1 MNVPTGRKFRMLRIT
16 LTLAII
22 LLLALSQTQLFAQA
36 FAPATAPLSDV
47 SAQQLQQALDRAR
60 EWSEAPGA
68 SVAIMSDGQLLWQ
81 GSSGLADVESGLAV
95 DENTLYS
102 LASVTKT
109 FTATMVLRLY
119 EEGKVGL
126 DDPIRE
132 YVPPY
137 MPSTEEVTVREL
149 LGMTSGYYDVEG
161 DPIIIDWLNN
171 PNFPWTRADILTR
184 VKPVMF
190 KPGKRYNYCN
200 TNFVILGGII
210 DHVSPLGV
218 GGEFQNLI
226 VGPVGLD
233 GNAFI
238 YRVAIAAPRI
248 AHGYDFEDGKPV
260 DVFKGAHL
268 LGVPTSVWGP
278 VWTDGGVVATA
289 TGVAQFTD
297 ALYGGRI
304 LQPATL
310 AAMMQHGP
318 KTTYGLGNYEM
329 WSNGH
334 AWQGNDGYFW
344 GFTSVTMYDFSRK
357 LTVTVLTNF
366 TANWDA
372 AFMIWNRV
380 VEAYDKGAR

>member
-1 MNVPTGRKFRMLRIT
+1 VNVPTGRKFRILRIT

-171 PNFPWTRADILTR
+171 PNFP
-184 VKPVMF
+184 
-190 KPGKRYNYCN
+190 
-200 TNFVILGGII
+200 
-210 DHVSPLGV
+210 
-218 GGEFQNLI
+218 
-226 VGPVGLD
+226 
-233 GNAFI
+233 
-238 YRVAIAAPRI
+238 
-248 AHGYDFEDGKPV
+248 
-260 DVFKGAHL
+260 
-268 LGVPTSVWGP
+268 
-278 VWTDGGVVATA
+278 
-289 TGVAQFTD
+289 
-297 ALYGGRI
+297 
-304 LQPATL
+304 
-310 AAMMQHGP
+310 
-318 KTTYGLGNYEM
+318 
-329 WSNGH
+329 
-334 AWQGNDGYFW
+334 
-344 GFTSVTMYDFSRK
+344 
-357 LTVTVLTNF
+357 
-366 TANWDA
+366 
-372 AFMIWNRV
+372 
-380 VEAYDKGAR
+380 